1 VPTLIVNADDLG
13 RSAGINRGIL
23 EAYRRGIVTS
33 TSVMINYPD
42 AAAGL
47 EEARRT
53 APDLGVGLHLNLTS
67 GVPVLPPARVP
78 SLVDEQGRFFGPE
91 RIAPVYLRFNADE
104 VRRELLAQVERFITL
119 TGHPPDHLDSH
130 HHMAFLHPDA
140 LRVTVDLAR
149 KYALPLRKP
158 HPSASREQAAEML
171 RAMLPGFP
179 PDLALDKA
187 NELVAILSEAPVP
200 RWPDYLETRFYD
212 ENAILGE
219 LLLIL
224 VNLPEGVT
232 ELMCHPGYAE
242 GLSSPYAAQREREL
256 EALTHPSV
264 REVIVSR
271 NIRLVSF
278 KELTG

>member
-1 VPTLIVNADDLG
+1 MPTLIVNADDLG
-13 RSAGINRGIL
+13 RSVGINRGIL

-47 EEARRT
+47 EEAWQT

-67 GVPVLPPARVP
+67 GVPVSPPARVS

-104 VRRELLAQVERFITL
+104 IQLELSAQVERFITL

-130 HHMAFLHPDA
+130 HHMAFLHPAA

-149 KYALPLRKP
+149 KYAIPLRKP
-158 HPSASREQAAEML
+158 HPSASMEQAAEML
-171 RAMLPGFP
+171 QAMLPGFP

-187 NELVAILSEAPVP
+187 NELVAILSEAPLP

-242 GLSSPYAAQREREL
+242 GLSSSYAAQREREL

-264 REVIVSR
+264 REVIVTR

-278 KELTG
+278 KELAN